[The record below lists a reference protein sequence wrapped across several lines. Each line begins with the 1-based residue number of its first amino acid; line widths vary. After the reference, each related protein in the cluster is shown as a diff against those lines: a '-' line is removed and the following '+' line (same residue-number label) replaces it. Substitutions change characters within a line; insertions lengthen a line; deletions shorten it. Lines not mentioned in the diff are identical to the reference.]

1 MRTASEMVHCFANAP
16 YNSDFAL
23 AEPRFSVM
31 HPTTAG
37 IQTNNVG
44 GDIVVSNGSKAQFS
58 HPRVVLMAM
67 SPETEEVG
75 GARPGIAYGTHETP
89 FGTALLATTE
99 QGICNLHFLN
109 DPDEDNLEARLR
121 AQWPDVPLSY
131 EPEAMQRI
139 GDRIFQSAPEPPQSL
154 VLHVKGS
161 DFQIQVWR
169 ALLQIPWGTTTTYQ
183 DLAQAIGRPTAA
195 RAIGNAVGRNPVG
208 YIIPCHRVIQRSGQL
223 GGYRWGL
230 ERKALML
237 EWEAQNAATPIPLS
251 KLPPKLSVAARL

>member
-1 MRTASEMVHCFANAP
+1 MGIESGSEA
-16 YNSDFAL
+16 
-23 AEPRFSVM
+23 R
-31 HPTTAG
+31 
-37 IQTNNVG
+37 
-44 GDIVVSNGSKAQFS
+44 FS

-67 SPETEEVG
+67 SPGIEAGG
-75 GARPGIAYGTHETP
+75 GAGPGIVYGTHETP
-89 FGTALLATTE
+89 FGPALLATTD
-99 QGICNLHFLN
+99 QGICNLHFLH
-109 DPDEDNLEARLR
+109 DPDEDNLEALLR

-131 EPEAMQRI
+131 EPEAIQRL
-139 GDRIFQSAPEPPQSL
+139 GDRIFQTAPEHPQSV

-208 YIIPCHRVIQRSGQL
+208 YIIPCHRVIRRSGQL

-237 EWEAQNAATPIPLS
+237 GWEAQGAATPISLPE
-251 KLPPKLSVAARL
+251 LPPKLPVAARL